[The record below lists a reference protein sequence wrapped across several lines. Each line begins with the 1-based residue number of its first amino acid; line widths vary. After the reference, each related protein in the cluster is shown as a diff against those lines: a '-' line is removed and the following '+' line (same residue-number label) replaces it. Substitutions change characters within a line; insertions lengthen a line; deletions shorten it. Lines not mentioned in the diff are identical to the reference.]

1 MNRKNSRVNLPEL
14 NKAFDIMSYR
24 KLFIKLEK
32 IVVIEEVGLVEGN
45 SVLSSGFQMFNFYS
59 FS

>member
-45 SVLSSGFQMFNFYS
+45 NLLSSGFQMFNFYS